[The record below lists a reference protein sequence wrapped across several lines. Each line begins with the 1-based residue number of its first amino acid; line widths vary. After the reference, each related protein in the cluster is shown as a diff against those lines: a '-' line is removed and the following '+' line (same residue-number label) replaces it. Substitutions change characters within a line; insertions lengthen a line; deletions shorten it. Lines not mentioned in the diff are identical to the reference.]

1 MAGDQAR
8 PSTSV
13 AAKPVAR
20 RMGRATRGPSSAFE
34 TRHGERWVSPRSELP
49 VIAHLRYLIVAP
61 ISEEEDLEHF
71 PATCAAVLRRK
82 CDKCKNLEQVPL
94 ALTHPL
100 IPAKAGIQ
108 ATRVPACAGTSGMI
122 LLGRNMLSV
131 QDTART
137 LGLEVAKLEIR
148 RAEDIAPAFEAL
160 QGHAEALYVAAD
172 PLVATNRIRIYTLAL
187 GARPPT
193 MPGIREYVEAGGL
206 MSDGANVPTCSGVP
220 ATMSTRF
227 CAGRSRATSRSSS
240 RRERFPFR
248 WNRKHALDSCI
259 CRIFYGE
266 PLHTSPKNGLVRL
279 RQKIF
284 RRR

>member
-8 PSTSV
+8 PSTSFFGNG
-13 AAKPVAR
+13 KTWMP
-20 RMGRATRGPSSAFE
+20 GTRFTLG
-34 TRHGERWVSPRSELP
+34 
-49 VIAHLRYLIVAP
+49 
-61 ISEEEDLEHF
+61 
-71 PATCAAVLRRK
+71 
-82 CDKCKNLEQVPL
+82 
-94 ALTHPL
+94 
-100 IPAKAGIQ
+100 PAKRR
-108 ATRVPACAGTSGMI
+108 TRVPGITVERLAQAKWKI
-122 LLGRNMLSV
+122 LSV

-137 LGLEVAKLEIR
+137 LGLEAAKLEIR

-172 PLVATNRIRIYTLAL
+172 PLVTTSRIRINTLAL
-187 GARPPT
+187 GARLPT